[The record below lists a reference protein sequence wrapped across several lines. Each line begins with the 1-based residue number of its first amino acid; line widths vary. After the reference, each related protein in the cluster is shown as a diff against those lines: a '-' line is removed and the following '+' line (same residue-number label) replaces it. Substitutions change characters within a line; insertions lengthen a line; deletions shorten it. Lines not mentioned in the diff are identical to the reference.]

1 MTNLRTLDKWN
12 IQYNSLVYTLGAL
25 VAYSLNKP
33 TINVGTTVDRQL
45 TLS

>member
-1 MTNLRTLDKWN
+1 MTNLGTLHKWN
-12 IQYNSLVYTLGAL
+12 IQDIGLVYTLGAL
-25 VAYSLNKP
+25 VAYSQKKP

>member
-25 VAYSLNKP
+25 VAYSQKKP
-33 TINVGTTVDRQL
+33 TINVGTTVDRQI
-45 TLS
+45 TLF